1 MAKHIDDEKNE
12 PNYKKMSLGKAE
24 KFSKVKE
31 ERKELGGSKLHKLA
45 VERLKEKSKEEK

>member
-12 PNYKKMSLGKAE
+12 PNYKKMPMEKAE
-24 KFSKVKE
+24 KFAKVKE
-31 ERKELGGSKLHKLA
+31 ERKELGSSKMHKLA